1 MLHDEVDGD
10 VVLALRPRD
19 DDVRVPLA
27 RGDEG
32 VEHGLDE
39 RGVLGDDAVDAS
51 AAVHGV
57 PLQAPRQAKIVVGV
71 HEYFHVAQF
80 PHLRHGQH
88 QDALHDDHVRG
99 LDRHGLVLLARVRD
113 EVVGP
118 RDDDVRV
125 PLARGDEGV
134 EHGLDERGVL
144 GDDAVDASAAVHGVP
159 LQAPRQ
165 AKIVVGV
172 HEYFH
177 VAQFPHLR
185 HGQHQDALHDDHVR
199 GLDRHGLVLLARVR
213 DEVVDGHLHL
223 VPQRQVPKRLHQRRD
238 VDGVWVVEV
247 VAADVVVLLL
257 GQTPVERVLRD
268 EHHALL
274 LQVVHD
280 QVAHGGLPGCG
291 APRDSDEEGLLAAVA
306 LHALVEDGRERVQI
320 CAAPPPFPDAAVTLQ
335 HGAQDGVAVGVEQR
349 PGRSR
354 GRGGYYLRRR
364 VTHSSKGRLAQR
376 RRWSG
381 ARHVSPSRQARAR
394 AGSSLAPSSTSLAAV
409 RTALHKQ
416 DSSQV

>member
-1 MLHDEVDGD
+1 MLHHQPDEPIGVKHKVAPVARLAANDGVHAPDLKVGRQHDEVRVDPSQVVLTQLGADVLHDEVDGD

-19 DDVRVPLA
+19 D
-27 RGDEG
+27 
-32 VEHGLDE
+32 H
-39 RGVLGDDAVDAS
+39 
-51 AAVHGV
+51 
-57 PLQAPRQAKIVVGV
+57 
-71 HEYFHVAQF
+71 
-80 PHLRHGQH
+80 
-88 QDALHDDHVRG
+88 
-99 LDRHGLVLLARVRD
+99 
-113 EVVGP
+113 
-118 RDDDVRV
+118 VRV

-223 VPQRQVPKRLHQRRD
+223 VPQRQVPERLHQRRD
-238 VDGVWVVEV
+238 VDGVGVVEV

-320 CAAPPPFPDAAVTLQ
+320 GAAPPPFPDAAVTLQ

-394 AGSSLAPSSTSLAAV
+394 AGSSLAPSSTSMAAV

-416 DSSQV
+416 DSSQEKRRFPHHLK